1 MTVRHRDLCKWLWFW
16 FCLVVLFVRERE
28 REREREKEREINSVE
43 VFWAVVDGC
52 SWLAMVVD
60 RFVVFLL

>member
-28 REREREKEREINSVE
+28 REREREINSVE

>member
-1 MTVRHRDLCKWLWFW
+1 MVMVL
-16 FCLVVLFVRERE
+16 VLFSCFVCEGERE

>member
-1 MTVRHRDLCKWLWFW
+1 MVL
-16 FCLVVLFVRERE
+16 VLFSCFVCERE
-28 REREREKEREINSVE
+28 RERERVG